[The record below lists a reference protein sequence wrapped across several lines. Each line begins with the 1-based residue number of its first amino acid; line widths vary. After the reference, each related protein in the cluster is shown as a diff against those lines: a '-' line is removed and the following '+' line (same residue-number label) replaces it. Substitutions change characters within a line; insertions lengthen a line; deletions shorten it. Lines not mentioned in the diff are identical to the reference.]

1 MGRGGGPDMK
11 VLIVFA
17 HPDRHSF
24 CGAVLDRLTAGLTE
38 AGHDVEVADL
48 YAERFDPVL
57 NTYDGAFFADETVPE
72 PVLESMQLRERAIRS
87 AGGPIRRAIA
97 RFYLRGRSVRELAQ
111 MVYARRPKDVLREQ
125 ARVRAADGLAI
136 IAPVWWFGF
145 PAILKGWI
153 ERVFT
158 HGFAY
163 RLTEEGWKGDV
174 RGRIP
179 LLRQRKALL
188 ISTTFFGA
196 DVYESGAKDAM
207 ERLIDSW
214 GFRFPGIPTVE
225 HTYFWAVPNV
235 TPDTRRQYL
244 DEAEELGRRFEK

>member
-1 MGRGGGPDMK
+1 MR
-11 VLIVFA
+11 VLTVFA
-17 HPDRHSF
+17 HPDRQSF
-24 CGAVLDRLTAGLTE
+24 CGAVLDRFTNGLTE
-38 AGHDVEVADL
+38 SGHDIEVADL
-48 YAERFDPVL
+48 YAEGFDPVF
-57 NTYDGAFFADETVPE
+57 NTYDSAFFADDTVPE
-72 PVLESMQLRERAIRS
+72 AVLDGMQLRERAIRS

-97 RFYLRGRSVRELAQ
+97 RRYLQGRSVRELAR
-111 MVYARRPKDVLREQ
+111 MVHARRPKDVLREQ
-125 ARVRAADGLAI
+125 ARVRAADGLAF

-163 RLTEEGWKGDV
+163 RLTAEGWQGDV

-179 LLRQRKALL
+179 LLQHRKALL

-196 DVYESGAKDAM
+196 DVYEAGAKDAM

-214 GFRFPGIPTVE
+214 GFRYPGIRTVE
-225 HTYFWAVPNV
+225 HKYFWAVPNV
-235 TPDTRRQYL
+235 TPETRQHYL
-244 DEAEELGRRFEK
+244 EEAEELGRRFAE